1 MTMYNKSAVGR
12 FVAGKSQGYQL
23 LIYLSLMALLVFGA
37 SLFGVL
43 TRPFGFMAAF
53 WPANALLLGLMLR
66 IPLLVH
72 PMGWLVAL
80 LAYMAPDLMFGGQ
93 PLLAFSLAFTN
104 LVFVAVGVLLYR
116 RFGPDIPTLD
126 TPASVLQLLV
136 VCIVAAFCSTVSGLT
151 LVRWCAPDW
160 FASGVGHMAAFWF
173 TSELVNGIL
182 ILPLMLT
189 RFERRADNA
198 KPTERSDLLFH
209 LLPAATLCVSVAL
222 AAIWNGPGSIG
233 VPVPALLW
241 CALQYSTRATV
252 VLTALASL
260 VMMSSISVT
269 LQGLEQSDAHMD
281 AIISIRLGIA
291 LVALGPLTVACVN
304 GARNELLQRFEYLAS
319 HDHLTA
325 VLDRGG
331 FFARGQHLLENASSG
346 SSSVAV
352 MVLDIDHF
360 KAVND
365 NHGHAVGD
373 EVLRGFARVIG
384 GTLRDGDVLGRTGG
398 EEFAVIFEGI
408 NREIAMGLAQRM
420 LAAVAELKT
429 PVANDQTL
437 QVTVSIG
444 MAWHAQAP
452 LNELDDLLAEAD
464 KALYRAKAAG
474 RNRVEVAELSQAAA
488 V

>member
-1 MTMYNKSAVGR
+1 M
-12 FVAGKSQGYQL
+12 
-23 LIYLSLMALLVFGA
+23 
-37 SLFGVL
+37 
-43 TRPFGFMAAF
+43 
-53 WPANALLLGLMLR
+53 
-66 IPLLVH
+66 
-72 PMGWLVAL
+72 
-80 LAYMAPDLMFGGQ
+80 
-93 PLLAFSLAFTN
+93 
-104 LVFVAVGVLLYR
+104 
-116 RFGPDIPTLD
+116 
-126 TPASVLQLLV
+126 
-136 VCIVAAFCSTVSGLT
+136 
-151 LVRWCAPDW
+151 
-160 FASGVGHMAAFWF
+160 
-173 TSELVNGIL
+173 
-182 ILPLMLT
+182 
-189 RFERRADNA
+189 
-198 KPTERSDLLFH
+198 
-209 LLPAATLCVSVAL
+209 
-222 AAIWNGPGSIG
+222 
-233 VPVPALLW
+233 
-241 CALQYSTRATV
+241 
-252 VLTALASL
+252 LTALASL

-384 GTLRDGDVLGRTGG
+384 GTLRDGDVFGRTGG

-464 KALYRAKAAG
+464 KASYRAKAAG